1 MLTYSLFIAG
11 FVFLIKGADIL
22 VEGASDIAR
31 RLKISELVVGL
42 TIVAF
47 GTSAPEMA
55 VNIIASVEGNSG
67 IAFGNIVGSNIAN
80 TLLIL
85 GAASFIFPIKVQKST
100 VYREIPFSMLAAL
113 VLFLM
118 ANDIMI
124 DRQKENFLSRID
136 GFILLLFFSIFMYYI
151 YTLAQKSKEKENEE
165 EPPGKIYKSIIYI
178 VLGILGLYY
187 GGDWIVAGAVE
198 IAREFGLSEDIIGL
212 TIVAIGTSLP
222 ELATSVTASVKKSSD
237 MAIGNVVGSNIFNIF
252 WVLGLSASIRPLP
265 ISEGNNPDILVV
277 LFSSFL
283 LFLFLY
289 FIKQHMMKRWHGSI
303 FLFGYFLYIYNLVF
317 SR

>member
-1 MLTYSLFIAG
+1 MLTFSLFIAG

-31 RLKISELVVGL
+31 RLRISDLVVGL

-47 GTSAPEMA
+47 GTSAPELA

-85 GAASFIFPIKVQKST
+85 GAASFIYPIRVQKST
-100 VYREIPFSMLAAL
+100 VYNEIPFSMLAAL
-113 VLFLM
+113 VLFFM
-118 ANDIMI
+118 ANDIII
-124 DRQKENFLSRID
+124 DNRSENILSRID
-136 GFILLLFFSIFMYYI
+136 GFVMLSFFSIFMYYI
-151 YTLAQKSKEKENEE
+151 YTLARK
-165 EPPGKIYKSIIYI
+165 GKIGEEIKSSGNVYKSVAYII
-178 VLGILGLYY
+178 LGALGLYF
-187 GGDWIVAGAVE
+187 GGDWIVTGAIE
-198 IAREFGLSEDIIGL
+198 IARTFGLGEDIIGL

-222 ELATSVTASVKKSSD
+222 ELATSVVASLKKNSD
-237 MAIGNVVGSNIFNIF
+237 IAIGNVVGSNIFNIF

-265 ISEGNNPDILVV
+265 ISKGNNPDILVV
-277 LFSSFL
+277 LFSAFL

-289 FIKQHMMKRWHGSI
+289 FMKQHTMKRWQGSV
-303 FLFGYFLYIYNLVF
+303 FLFGYVLYLYNLIF